1 MRGIH
6 LNNVIETVEI
16 SDMRQREA
24 IEDQEDEVILPS
36 SVLKMTNLAQVMFKI
51 NKNNQVIN

>member
-1 MRGIH
+1 VRGIH

-36 SVLKMTNLAQVMFKI
+36 SVLKMTN
-51 NKNNQVIN
+51 